1 MIYKII
7 ALIVFL
13 FGVLLSQELAKT
25 TKGKLVILYND
36 GTWSYV
42 ENSNNSK
49 IKNNISQQVF
59 VTRTGAKYHL
69 SQCRYLKSKIPISL
83 GDAQTR
89 GYTPCKVCNP
99 FPLSTINSSYNQSTK
114 NSQNQKSKMVGGRCQ
129 ATTKK
134 GAQCKRKSQSG
145 RLYCWQHP

>member
-7 ALIVFL
+7 SIIVFL

-49 IKNNISQQVF
+49 IKKILIKICIKYSCCIQVN
-59 VTRTGAKYHL
+59 R
-69 SQCRYLKSKIPISL
+69 I
-83 GDAQTR
+83 
-89 GYTPCKVCNP
+89 
-99 FPLSTINSSYNQSTK
+99 
-114 NSQNQKSKMVGGRCQ
+114 
-129 ATTKK
+129 
-134 GAQCKRKSQSG
+134 
-145 RLYCWQHP
+145 